1 MSPGSHYLFD
11 SSGIFSKIAVLVLL
25 GALLLPQVP
34 MAANDADSPTIGP
47 PFDSL
52 KRAELRDSFDEIH
65 HGHRHEAI
73 DILKPRGTPI
83 LAVTEGTIVKLFH
96 SKPGGLTIYEFDD
109 SGTYCY
115 YYAHLDDYAPGLH
128 EHMKVMRGQV
138 IGSVGTSG
146 NAEANA
152 PQLHFA
158 INRLDPQKRW
168 WKGEPIDPYPILLQA
183 VGGEQVGAVPQER
196 GLP

>member
-1 MSPGSHYLFD
+1 MTLFNRELFD
-11 SSGIFSKIAVLVLL
+11 FVAIFSKRFVLVLL
-25 GALLLPQVP
+25 WALFLP
-34 MAANDADSPTIGP
+34 AISSSATEADAPTIGP

-52 KRAELRDSFDEIH
+52 KRAELHDSFNEIH

-73 DILKPRGTPI
+73 DIMKPRGTPI
-83 LAVTEGTIVKLFH
+83 LAVSDGIIVKLFH
-96 SKPGGLTIYEFDD
+96 SVPGGLTIYEFDN

-115 YYAHLDDYAPGLH
+115 YYAHLDRYAAGIQ
-128 EHMKVMRGQV
+128 EHMKVARGQV
-138 IGSVGTSG
+138 IGYVGTSG

-158 INRLDPQKRW
+158 IKRLDPQKRW
-168 WKGEPIDPYPILLQA
+168 WKGEPIDPYPILLRA
-183 VGGEQVGAVPQER
+183 VGGEELGSAPQER